1 MSMTRREFI
10 RVAAAAAGA
19 AALHTAPAL
28 GAQGD
33 DGMSPA
39 INPVY
44 LTGSVSDWPLADL
57 AAAGY
62 RGLELTPACLD
73 RIATWK
79 PVADRTGMRP
89 VCVNALPELWPYLT
103 GSLSDAVERNR
114 RATIKRLVGVLG
126 RMREHGIPFL
136 VVAPSR
142 LAENYQSVDEAR
154 TLLVESLRELAG
166 AGETTIL
173 LEAAPFRLFGSAA
186 EIVAI
191 VDEVARPNVAAALD
205 VGHAILNGESPSAA
219 AKTLGT
225 RLRYVQLHDADVR
238 SGVPRLDRHLPLGE
252 GELTREEFR
261 AAAGELP
268 VAVGITPSG
277 DPIAAARA
285 AVSWIA

>member
-1 MSMTRREFI
+1 
-10 RVAAAAAGA
+10 
-19 AALHTAPAL
+19 
-28 GAQGD
+28 
-33 DGMSPA
+33 MSPA

-44 LTGSVSDWPLADL
+44 LTGSVTDWPLADL

-73 RIATWK
+73 RISTWK
-79 PVADRTGMRP
+79 PAADKAAIRP

-103 GSLSDAVERNR
+103 GSLSDAVDRNR
-114 RATIKRLVGVLG
+114 NATLQRLVRTLG

-154 TLLVESLRELAG
+154 PLLVQSLRELAATG
-166 AGETTIL
+166 DTTIL
-173 LEAAPFRLFGSAA
+173 LVAAPFRLFGSAG
-186 EIVAI
+186 EIAAI

-219 AKTLGT
+219 AKSLGA
-225 RLRYVQLHDADVR
+225 RLRYVQVHDAEAR
-238 SGVPRLDRHLPLGE
+238 PGVPRLDRHLPLGE
-252 GELTREEFR
+252 GALTREEFK

-277 DPIAAARA
+277 DPIGAARA
-285 AVSWIA
+285 ALTWMA

>member
-1 MSMTRREFI
+1 MTRREFI
-10 RVAAAAAGA
+10 GVAAAAAGA
-19 AALHTAPAL
+19 AALDTAPLL

-44 LTGSVSDWPLADL
+44 LIGSVTDWPLADL

-62 RGLELTPACLD
+62 RGLELIPACLD
-73 RIATWK
+73 NLSVWK
-79 PVADRTGMRP
+79 PAADRTGMRL
-89 VCVNALPELWPYLT
+89 VAVNALPELWPYLT

-114 RATIKRLVGVLG
+114 RATLQRLLRLLG
-126 RMREHGIPFL
+126 QMRGHEIPFL

-154 TLLVESLRELAG
+154 ALLVESLRELAA

-173 LEAAPFRLFGSAA
+173 LEAAPFRLFGSAG
-186 EIVAI
+186 EIAAI

-219 AKTLGT
+219 AKTLGA
-225 RLRYVQLHDADVR
+225 RLRCVQVHDAEVR
-238 SGVPRLDRHLPLGE
+238 PGVPRLDRHLPLGE
-252 GELTREEFR
+252 GALTREEFK
-261 AAAGELP
+261 AAAAELP
-268 VAVGITPSG
+268 IAVGITPSSE
-277 DPIAAARA
+277 PIAAARA
-285 AVSWIA
+285 AIAWLG